1 MRPPILA
8 LAAAVLLAALAAA
21 CGGDR
26 RGGDAPPPP
35 AATEAT
41 ATPTPT
47 IAPTPTPATPPTPTA
62 SPPPI
67 APSPAPATP
76 PTPTTPPTAIA
87 TPNAAPAVEFGDGEY
102 RIGIDIPPGRYRTT
116 TAGDDCEWETD
127 WSFASPDYPAPVVDL
142 DLEAGA
148 FRSRGCGTWSDALT
162 PVATPGQPFGDGWL
176 VVGVDIAPGR
186 YRTAATTEC
195 VWERLEGFRG
205 WYRVSDRRSFELPR
219 RPDGNG
225 VLLSGTPSD
234 SDLPIGTSEYAGQ
247 PEPRWESFLAVVDI
261 DGRDAGFRSEGCGV
275 WSSDLAPRASPGQ
288 PFGEGTFLV
297 GPEVAPGRYRAESPT
312 ALCRWQRWKR
322 FGGWPYSQYLYGD
335 FDELVGG
342 LAGVLW
348 HDVPP
353 GQAIV
358 DIAPSDAGFHSE
370 GCGVW
375 TNDLSPPPAP
385 ARSFGDGTLRVG
397 VDIAPGR
404 YRSLSPHECEWARLS
419 AFGGSFGDVIA
430 VGAVAI
436 VDIAPSD
443 AGFHG
448 AGCGS
453 WTNDLSPASAPG
465 QPFGGGALVVGR
477 EIAPGRYYAHPDP
490 EASEARQCRWQRLR
504 EGGSGLE
511 RARRRLRLANPRRSR
526 CRDDGRGVPQREL
539 RRLERRSG
547 AVGRTGP
554 AVRRRRPDRDLA
566 GRPRSRSRTVPGVSR
581 RRLRVE
587 PPARVQRDRRRR
599 DRERRSPAGVLD
611 RSVLPSGNGG
621 AVRSRHGHHGRDRA
635 DGRGLPYQQLRRM
648 DARAV
653 GGDGGAR
660 GFDAGYA
667 PRAGCGPDGDR
678 LP

>member
-1 MRPPILA
+1 M
-8 LAAAVLLAALAAA
+8 
-21 CGGDR
+21 
-26 RGGDAPPPP
+26 
-35 AATEAT
+35 
-41 ATPTPT
+41 
-47 IAPTPTPATPPTPTA
+47 
-62 SPPPI
+62 
-67 APSPAPATP
+67 
-76 PTPTTPPTAIA
+76 
-87 TPNAAPAVEFGDGEY
+87 GDGLVV
-102 RIGIDIPPGRYRTT
+102 RV
-116 TAGDDCEWETD
+116 AGL
-127 WSFASPDYPAPVVDL
+127 PAPVVDL

-162 PVATPGQPFGDGWL
+162 PVAMPGQPFGDGWL

-234 SDLPIGTSEYAGQ
+234 DDLPIGTSEYAGQ

-261 DGRDAGFRSEGCGV
+261 APADAGFRSEGCGV

-322 FGGWPYSQYLYGD
+322 FGGWPYSQYDYGD

-348 HDVPP
+348 HDVPL

-419 AFGGSFGDVIA
+419 AFGGSSGDVIA
-430 VGAVAI
+430 AGAVAI

-448 AGCGS
+448 AGCGV

-465 QPFGGGALVVGR
+465 QPFGGGALFVGA

-490 EASEARQCRWQRLR
+490 AASESRQCRWQRLR
-504 EGGSGLE
+504 EGEGGLE
-511 RARRRLRLANPRRSR
+511 RAGGGSAWRTRAAIDIATTDAAFHSENCGVWSADPAPSVAPGQPFGAAVPTATWLVGIEVAPGRYRAYPGGNCEWRRLRGFGGT
-526 CRDDGRGVPQREL
+526 DGDTIAGGGVRQAFWTGAFYLRET
-539 RRLERRSG
+539 EE
-547 AVGRTGP
+547 P
-554 AVRRRRPDRDLA
+554 YDLA
-566 GRPRSRSRTVPGVSR
+566 TGITV
-581 RRLRVE
+581 E
-587 PPARVQRDRRRR
+587 IAPA
-599 DRERRSPAGVLD
+599 
-611 RSVLPSGNGG
+611 
-621 AVRSRHGHHGRDRA
+621 
-635 DGRGLPYQQLRRM
+635 
-648 DARAV
+648 
-653 GGDGGAR
+653 
-660 GFDAGYA
+660 DAGFHTSA
-667 PRAGCGPDGDR
+667 CGAWTPAA
-678 LP
+678 